1 MKSWTHFRD
10 VLPVANRV
18 SMQRDPKIELNY
30 RWSLLAHHEDFE
42 MKQAEDGNA
51 AEEVVEGSFDYY
63 VITRG
68 NQGWELVQ
76 MMESEREH
84 TFIWKRDSSMY
95 YSFMQ
100 QYWQKEAYDESKAE
114 AEAFK
119 MPPMF
124 PSDDE

>member
-51 AEEVVEGSFDYY
+51 ADEVVEGSFDYY

-95 YSFMQ
+95 YSFMK
-100 QYWQKEAYDESKAE
+100 QYLQKEDYDESYA
-114 AEAFK
+114 
-119 MPPMF
+119 
-124 PSDDE
+124 

>member
-1 MKSWTHFRD
+1 MVPLGIGVKDGKKSYSRSEAIEAFNVSSHHCSSWIASYWRKTNMKSWTHFRD

-30 RWSLLAHHEDFE
+30 RWSPIVHYEDFE

-51 AEEVVEGSFDYY
+51 KDEVVEGNFDYY

-76 MMESEREH
+76 MMELL
-84 TFIWKRDSSMY
+84 
-95 YSFMQ
+95 
-100 QYWQKEAYDESKAE
+100 
-114 AEAFK
+114 
-119 MPPMF
+119 
-124 PSDDE
+124 

>member
-51 AEEVVEGSFDYY
+51 ADEVVEGSFDYY

-68 NQGWELVQ
+68 NQGLGACANDGKRERTHIH
-76 MMESEREH
+76 ME
-84 TFIWKRDSSMY
+84 T
-95 YSFMQ
+95 
-100 QYWQKEAYDESKAE
+100 
-114 AEAFK
+114 
-119 MPPMF
+119 
-124 PSDDE
+124 